1 MSTPKPVVLCILD
14 GWGLRVETEANAP
27 ALANTPTFDRIMAT
41 CPNATLI
48 THGQDVGLPNGQM
61 GNSEVGHTN
70 IGAGRVVAMDLGQI
84 DLAIEDGSFFEAA
97 AIIAFAETLKES
109 GGTAHL
115 MGLASLGGVHSHQ
128 DHIVAA
134 ARVLTNAGVPVVV
147 HAFTDGRDVAPR
159 FARDQIA
166 DLEAALPDGARVGT
180 VIGRY
185 YAMDR
190 DNRWERVEAAYR
202 AMTAYDGV
210 SCDDYVSGGW
220 QPSADEAIRASYEAR
235 GEADEFIRP
244 TVVEGYTG
252 MADSDGVFFINFR
265 ADRARELLRALG
277 EPGFAEFDVSGRAKF
292 AAMLGMVEYSDS
304 HNDYMRAVFPK
315 RKISNTLGE
324 WVAKHGVRQFR
335 LAETEKY
342 PHVTF
347 FLNGGKEAPEVGEDR
362 YMPPSPKVATYDL
375 QPEMSAAEVTDKLV
389 EAIATDYDLIV
400 TNYANPDMVGHTG
413 DIVAAIKACEAV
425 DHGLSRVV
433 AALEDAG
440 GAMVLTADHGNCE
453 TMVDPETG
461 KPHTAHTTNL
471 VPVAVVGGPD
481 GATLAGGRLSD
492 LAPTLLELMG
502 LPQPLEMTGQS
513 LIRR

>member
-14 GWGLRVETEANAP
+14 GWGLREQAEANAP
-27 ALANTPTFDRIMAT
+27 LLANTPTFDRIMAT

-48 THGQDVGLPNGQM
+48 THGPDVGLPTGQM

-84 DLAIEDGSFFEAA
+84 DLAIEDGSFFEAK
-97 AIIAFAETLKES
+97 AILDFAETLKES

-115 MGLASLGGVHSHQ
+115 MGLASPGGVHSHQ
-128 DHIVAA
+128 DHIIAA
-134 ARVLTNAGVPVVV
+134 TRLLDDAGIPVVV
-147 HAFTDGRDVAPR
+147 HAITDGRDVAPR
-159 FARDQIA
+159 SAREQIA
-166 DLEAALPDGARVGT
+166 DIETALPDRAQVGT

-202 AMTAYDGV
+202 AVMAFEGEISTNIV
-210 SCDDYVSGGW
+210 TGGW
-220 QPSADEAIRASYEAR
+220 RRNADDAIRASYELR
-235 GEADEFIRP
+235 DESDEFIRP
-244 TVVEGYTG
+244 TAIDGYAG
-252 MADSDGVFFINFR
+252 MADGDGVFFINFR

-277 EPGFAEFDVSGRAKF
+277 DPAFAEFDVSTRPKF
-292 AAMLGMVEYSDS
+292 AALLGMVTYSDD
-304 HNDYMRAVFPK
+304 HNVYMQSVFPK
-315 RKISNTLGE
+315 LEIVNTLGA
-324 WVAKHGVRQFR
+324 WVASHGLRQFR

-347 FLNGGKEAPEVGEDR
+347 FLNGGKEAPEDGEDR
-362 YMPPSPKVATYDL
+362 FMPPSPKVATYDL
-375 QPEMSAAEVTDKLV
+375 QPEMSAAAVTDKFV
-389 EAIATDYDLIV
+389 EVIEAGYDLIV

-413 DIVAAIKACEAV
+413 DLSAAVKACEAV
-425 DHGLSRVV
+425 DKCLARVV
-433 AALEDAG
+433 DALDAAG

-453 TMVDPETG
+453 TMIDPETG

-471 VPVAVVGGPD
+471 VPIALVGGPD
-481 GATLAGGRLSD
+481 GATLADGRLSD
-492 LAPTLLELMG
+492 VAPTLLKLMG
-502 LPQPLEMTGQS
+502 LPQPPEMTGES